1 MNWPL
6 LLNPLST
13 DSFYTHTETNMILC
27 DCPKVSKVQMW
38 IFDVHFIALKFLSP
52 LFCGLAFFSQIY
64 FRIIKNYILLQLRNE
79 LFEVRSDVVV

>member
-52 LFCGLAFFSQIY
+52 LFCGLAFFFS
-64 FRIIKNYILLQLRNE
+64 N
-79 LFEVRSDVVV
+79 LFSHNKKLHIVTAQK